1 MPRDKQTFDV
11 IVVGAGHA
19 GCEAALAAAR
29 MGRET
34 LVLTMSLDTI
44 AHMPCNP
51 AIGGLAKGNLVKEI
65 DALGGEMGRAADET
79 GIQFRVLN
87 RSKGPAVQGSR
98 CQSDMYRYRARM
110 RGVLEAQPRLAIRQT
125 TVESLLME
133 GGAGARVA
141 GVRTHDGMSYLARTV
156 VITTGTFL
164 NGLVHMGDTRHEAGR
179 AWEFPSKALPVSL
192 RALNLELGRLKT
204 GTCPRIDRE
213 TIDWSVL
220 EEQRGDDPIRKFSF
234 WESRVALPQVSCFIT
249 YTNEATHEVIRRN
262 LHRSA
267 MYSGAIQG
275 VGPRY
280 CPSIEDKVVKF
291 PDKTRHQIF
300 LEPTGLDTD
309 EIYPNGLSTS
319 LPPEVQLAYL
329 RTIPGLEAVEIMRP
343 GYAVE
348 YDYVLPM
355 QLRPTLALKGIAN
368 LFLAGQINGTTGY
381 EEAAAQG
388 LVAGM
393 NAALR
398 ARGEPECVI
407 RRDEGYIGVLI
418 DDLITK
424 GTEEP
429 YRMFTSR
436 SEYRLLLRE
445 DNADLR
451 LSEKG
456 YRAGLLPE
464 ARWRQVQ
471 DKQRNIHALRAALDG
486 LAVTPTPAVNA
497 ALLAAGQPPI
507 RTPSSAAE
515 LVQRPQMRLEALPG
529 LAFLRGRL
537 DLAPYPDAVREQVE
551 IGIKYAGYIERQTE
565 QLGLFGKLE
574 SIALPDGL
582 AYEGIAGLSTE
593 VIQKLNRHRPATLGQ
608 ASRISGIT
616 PAAITLLAGHL
627 KLRQREAKR
636 AS

>member
-1 MPRDKQTFDV
+1 MEATRRNYGV
-11 IVVGAGHA
+11 IVVGGGHA

-29 MGRET
+29 MGCET
-34 LVLTMSLDTI
+34 LVVTMSAETI

-51 AIGGLAKGNLVKEI
+51 AIGGLAKGHLVKEI
-65 DALGGEMGRAADET
+65 DALGGAMGRAADAT

-87 RSKGPAVQGSR
+87 RSKGPAVRGSR
-98 CQSDMYRYRARM
+98 CQSDMFRYRAHLR
-110 RGVLEAQPRLAIRQT
+110 RELEGQERLTIRET
-125 TVESLLME
+125 TVEELMVE
-133 GGAGARVA
+133 GGRVA
-141 GVRTHDGMSYLARTV
+141 GVRTGAGGAFLGDA
-156 VITTGTFL
+156 VILTTGTFL
-164 NGLVHMGDTRHEAGR
+164 NGLIHVGGQRTEAGR
-179 AWEFPSKALPVSL
+179 TGEPPSKGLPIALG
-192 RALNLELGRLKT
+192 RIELELGRLKT
-204 GTCPRIDRE
+204 GTTPRLDRH
-213 TIDWSVL
+213 TIDWDGL

-234 WESRVALPQVSCFIT
+234 WDSRVELPQVSCFIT
-249 YTNEATHEVIRRN
+249 YTNGATHQVIQEN

-291 PDKTRHQIF
+291 PDKSRHQIF
-300 LEPTGLDTD
+300 LEPTALDSD

-319 LPPEVQLAYL
+319 LPPDVQLAYL
-329 RTIPGLEAVEIMRP
+329 RTIPGLERVEILRP

-355 QLRPTLALKGIAN
+355 QLRPTLALRKISN

-388 LVAGM
+388 IVAGI
-393 NAALR
+393 NAALQV
-398 ARGEPECVI
+398 RGEPEFTI

-456 YRAGLLPE
+456 YRLGLLPE
-464 ARWRQVQ
+464 ECYRRVVE
-471 DKQRNIHALRAALDG
+471 KQRRIHALRSVLDG
-486 LAVTPTPAVNA
+486 LPVTPTPAVNA
-497 ALLAAGQPPI
+497 ELRRHGQPPI
-507 RTPSSAAE
+507 RTPLTAAE
-515 LVQRPQMRLEALPG
+515 LVQRPQMQLEQLPELDF
-529 LAFLRGRL
+529 LAERL
-537 DLAPYPDAVREQVE
+537 DLAEYPEAVREQVE
-551 IGIKYAGYIERQTE
+551 IGIKYAGYIERQTA
-565 QLGLFGKLE
+565 QLALFDRLE
-574 SIALPDGL
+574 SFALPEDLGYP
-582 AYEGIAGLSTE
+582 AIAGLSNE
-593 VIQKLNRHRPATLGQ
+593 VVQKLERHRPANLGQ

-616 PAAITLLAGHL
+616 PAAITLLAGYL
-627 KLRQREAKR
+627 KARQRSQRK